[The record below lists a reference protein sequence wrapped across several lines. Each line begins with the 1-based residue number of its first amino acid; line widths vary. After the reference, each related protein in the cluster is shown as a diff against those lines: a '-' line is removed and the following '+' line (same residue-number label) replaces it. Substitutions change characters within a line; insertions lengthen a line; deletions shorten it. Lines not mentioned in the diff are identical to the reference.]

1 MTKQDA
7 LNRILGDPSLSKD
20 DKIEELKSL
29 KYQLERLSVATEEN
43 MPDLR
48 PEDEQ
53 PPDLQDVVQALES
66 LGYTD
71 DPSDAK

>member
-1 MTKQDA
+1 MQDPA
-7 LNRILGDPSLSKD
+7 LDRIVNDSSLSVD
-20 DKIEELKSL
+20 EKIAKLKKM
-29 KYQLERLSVATEEN
+29 KYDLERLAVATEEN

-48 PEDEQ
+48 PTDQ
-53 PPDLQDVVQALES
+53 RPPDLRQVVLALEK

>member
-1 MTKQDA
+1 MTRKDA
-7 LNRILGDPSLSKD
+7 LDRILENPSLSED
-20 DKIEELKSL
+20 EKIEELKSL

-48 PEDEQ
+48 PHDEQ
-53 PPDLQDVVQALES
+53 PPELQDVVSALES